1 MRLLLSI
8 FVGIFGGFILGIIL
22 SEFIGIL
29 GMIIFQKPIGIKYLP
44 FYTAVIF
51 TLIALIYNKK

>member
-8 FVGIFGGFILGIIL
+8 LVGIFGGFILGIIL

-29 GMIIFQKPIGIKYLP
+29 GMTIFQKPIGIKYLP
-44 FYTAVIF
+44 FYTAILC
-51 TLIALIYNKK
+51 TLIVLIYNKK

>member
-8 FVGIFGGFILGIIL
+8 LVGIFGGFILGIIL

-29 GMIIFQKPIGIKYLP
+29 GIIIFQKPIGIKYLP
-44 FYTAVIF
+44 FYTAVMC